1 MAAMSFEEWLPAPG
15 HARGSHLIDFVEALL
30 VRCEDLAEG
39 RDWAQVA
46 VDARGVLDAIRSAVA
61 AEAPGIAVFDFAS
74 EFVHAHL
81 TTVGAAFDGVD
92 PLVAAVA
99 CARAVDDIW
108 GDDLASEWAELLASR
123 GDRIEP
129 GDIVLSA
136 GSDHITDLYSPGR
149 AFSVPCR

>member
-92 PLVAAVA
+92 PSTLHVHPVDMHPNGRAHERI
-99 CARAVDDIW
+99 ARALESPV
-108 GDDLASEWAELLASR
+108 LELLEAR
-123 GDRIEP
+123 
-129 GDIVLSA
+129 
-136 GSDHITDLYSPGR
+136 
-149 AFSVPCR
+149 